1 MASPIHFYIIPD
13 CGLEIKI
20 KQSEADLHRTD
31 PSKPMEYTLEVNE
44 DTRESMREEISSR
57 FVKKLDN
64 MHDPTKILKFVK
76 ETDQQTFTGILSPS
90 SRVTLPK
97 KIRELAG
104 FTEKAKRFAYLYP
117 ARGIGKLID
126 WKEYS
131 FETSDTSSRRNK
143 NNEEIQKTKWT
154 KKDKNLLP
162 QDQQHGKGVYVGEYD
177 GAYDGAYDST
187 TYSQKI
193 NGMAHACLFGAFV
206 YFDDNMKVI
215 QVNALT
221 VQETDYSINFT
232 GPWELADSAM
242 ERMTELGRMQ
252 TFQMK
257 AFQEG
262 GFVELGW
269 VNPFEKFKSQH
280 ISKSKS
286 STSGAL
292 ILKREDGSGI
302 AYHVAGA
309 GKIVFHEEDV
319 DIVEDCIL
327 SVEELLKSKRLEA
340 KDFVNAKDHLGKFEK
355 LNKGIEETRID
366 NLYNEFLEESEKD
379 SDLHIIG
386 KLVKE
391 FKELYQDEENDI
403 QVFMWEKLKLTNTG
417 TREKAKNQA
426 MNLMRRK
433 KQSNNFFDEDELAE
447 IKDKFGWS
455 LLHYVCRFGSKNLGL
470 VEFVLKDCDPSEL
483 REKDIFGRTPLYLA
497 CDGGAPADVVKILVE
512 KDHNSILLETNSL
525 QMIPLHAALN
535 RRMDLEAITILL
547 EADEYKKS
555 LRKKSK
561 VGRLPI
567 HMAIEENV
575 DSNIVEVILG
585 NSKTSEDQDPDILT
599 PFKGKLPIHF
609 ALLNKECSEGTI
621 ELLLQTDT
629 ESESL
634 RRPVDN
640 EKDDLHGSFALHLSL
655 QYSTPETTRLLLIK
669 DKNSSNMNSIVNLE
683 DKKGLLP
690 LHIACKQN
698 ARVDIVRLLLEL
710 DTHKASLHD
719 VDIGRRMKPIHYA
732 CNNPG
737 AKKEIIQALLE
748 SEKSADTK
756 IIKKLLEEKQ
766 EERRKRAGK
775 QNSKPSNKGQAVKN
789 LCRSNDTR
797 ERTPLICAIRG
808 NAPDDVISLLTEPDN
823 LYLKGFDDH
832 LVNLLGQKVKEN
844 EDMQDHILEVLSL
857 RPYFS
862 LLFLE
867 LYAHVFA
874 IAAFITVSN
883 RMRILE
889 DQKIIDPNALSSDD
903 ETVFSSRFLFAV
915 LITCLA
921 AFGVRELVQLKSQGW
936 HYIKDI
942 WNIPEYLSIGFL
954 IISLTHVDYF
964 IENLSKPGYSLD
976 QIDWTLPG
984 DPWTNLA
991 ITGMFLIVTFI
1002 FYLRSAFL
1010 PFANFVGGLISILST
1025 LIPFFIVGALLLL
1038 AFTIAYRISLNGSS
1052 DEGARLLE
1060 EDDSI
1065 EVDCSGGFYF
1075 CFLWTLQSFFNG
1087 SDETNNFQDVI
1098 FGIVAIVILL
1108 NVVIAIVGDAW
1119 ESATEKA
1126 STLYWSYRVGYI
1138 LQTRISGVFKKKLE
1152 RTFKGIGSLAN
1163 LIDKMPNIKIQDDI
1177 VWSKGFYT
1185 RVASSEHYFC
1195 PELYFIN
1202 DEITQVENARSLQ
1215 ADIHWAGRQAA
1226 EEFRKDK
1233 KGASETAIQLA
1244 ALKNIGVHIFLFLLR
1259 FILYAILIALG
1270 IFTFGFFWPRNLRK
1284 GILTLGIE
1292 QTKTRPEPE
1301 SKPMGVEELAI
1312 ESKKASNDDTNADL
1326 LSRRNSIVS
1335 QHGLGSASIGSNH
1348 PIEPKNSFER
1358 LRQNLKWR

>member
-31 PSKPMEYTLEVNE
+31 PSKPMEYTLEVNNE
-44 DTRESMREEISSR
+44 TRVSMRDEISSR
-57 FVKKLDN
+57 FKQKNAN
-64 MHDPTKILKFVK
+64 MHNQTEILKFI
-76 ETDQQTFTGILSPS
+76 EGADQQTFTGILSPS

-131 FETSDTSSRRNK
+131 FETSNTSSRRNK
-143 NNEEIQKTKWT
+143 NNKEIEKTKWN
-154 KKDKNLLP
+154 KKDANLLP
-162 QDQQHGKGVYVGEYD
+162 KDQQHKEGIYVGEYD

-187 TYSQKI
+187 TYGQKI
-193 NGMAHACLFGAFV
+193 NGCAHAMLFGAFV
-206 YFDDNMKVI
+206 YFDDNMQVI

-232 GPWELADSAM
+232 GPWELADSAI

-252 TFQMK
+252 TFQLK

-327 SVEELLKSKRLEA
+327 SVEELLKSKRLG
-340 KDFVNAKDHLGKFEK
+340 KNDFVNAEDHLGKFEK
-355 LNKGIEETRID
+355 LKKGIKETRID
-366 NLYNEFLEESEKD
+366 NLYNEFLEESERD

-386 KLVKE
+386 NLVKE

-403 QVFMWEKLKLTNTG
+403 QVFMWEKLKLSNIEK
-417 TREKAKNQA
+417 REKAKKQA
-426 MNLMRRK
+426 ISLMRRK
-433 KQSNNFFDEDELAE
+433 REKNTFFTASDELDE
-447 IKDKFGWS
+447 IEKKFEWS

-470 VEFVLKDCDPSEL
+470 VEFVMEICDTSDI
-483 REKDIFGRTPLYLA
+483 RKKDIFGRTPLYLA
-497 CDGGAPADVVKILVE
+497 CDGGAPADVVKILIE

-525 QMIPLHAALN
+525 QMIPLHTALN
-535 RRMDLEAITILL
+535 RRMDLEAITTLL
-547 EADEYKKS
+547 EADEDKKS

-561 VGRLPI
+561 VGRLPV

-585 NSKTSEDQDPDILT
+585 NSSARNDQDPDILS

-621 ELLLQTDT
+621 ELLLDKDAK
-629 ESESL
+629 SESL

-640 EKDDLHGSFALHLSL
+640 EKDDLHGSYALHLSL
-655 QYSTPETTRLLLIK
+655 QYSTLENTRRLLIK
-669 DKNSSNMNSIVNLE
+669 DKNSSKTKSIVELE

-690 LHIACKQN
+690 LHIACKEN

-710 DTHKASLHD
+710 DKDKSSLHD

-737 AKKEIIQALLE
+737 AKKDIIQALLAAE
-748 SEKSADTK
+748 QSAD
-756 IIKKLLEEKQ
+756 IENIQNKLDAKQQKRREK
-766 EERRKRAGK
+766 AGK
-775 QNSKPSNKGQAVKN
+775 QQKSKRSNKGQTTKN
-789 LCRSNDTR
+789 LCRSNDVR

-832 LVNLLGQKVKEN
+832 HVNLLGQKVKEN
-844 EDMQDHILEVLSL
+844 EDMQDHVLEVLSL

-862 LLFLE
+862 LLFIE

-874 IAAFITVSN
+874 IAAFINISS
-883 RMRILE
+883 RMRTFE
-889 DQKIIDPNALSSDD
+889 DQKSIDPNALNSDD
-903 ETVFSSRFLFAV
+903 ENTFAARTLSSV
-915 LITCLA
+915 LIACLA
-921 AFGVRELVQLKSQGW
+921 AFAVRELVQLKSQGW

-942 WNIPEYLSIGFL
+942 WNIPEYLSIGYL
-954 IISLTHVDYF
+954 IISLTHVEYY
-964 IENLSKPGYSLD
+964 IKNSSMPGYSLD
-976 QIDWTLPG
+976 QNGQKNPWMDLTL
-984 DPWTNLA
+984 
-991 ITGMFLIVTFI
+991 TGMFLIVTFI
-1002 FYLRSAFL
+1002 FYLRSTFL
-1010 PFANFVGGLISILST
+1010 PFANFVGKT
-1025 LIPFFIVGALLLL
+1025 
-1038 AFTIAYRISLNGSS
+1038 
-1052 DEGARLLE
+1052 
-1060 EDDSI
+1060 
-1065 EVDCSGGFYF
+1065 
-1075 CFLWTLQSFFNG
+1075 FLRMRF
-1087 SDETNNFQDVI
+1087 
-1098 FGIVAIVILL
+1098 
-1108 NVVIAIVGDAW
+1108 
-1119 ESATEKA
+1119 
-1126 STLYWSYRVGYI
+1126 LY
-1138 LQTRISGVFKKKLE
+1138 
-1152 RTFKGIGSLAN
+1152 
-1163 LIDKMPNIKIQDDI
+1163 
-1177 VWSKGFYT
+1177 
-1185 RVASSEHYFC
+1185 
-1195 PELYFIN
+1195 
-1202 DEITQVENARSLQ
+1202 
-1215 ADIHWAGRQAA
+1215 
-1226 EEFRKDK
+1226 
-1233 KGASETAIQLA
+1233 
-1244 ALKNIGVHIFLFLLR
+1244 
-1259 FILYAILIALG
+1259 
-1270 IFTFGFFWPRNLRK
+1270 
-1284 GILTLGIE
+1284 
-1292 QTKTRPEPE
+1292 
-1301 SKPMGVEELAI
+1301 
-1312 ESKKASNDDTNADL
+1312 SNDT
-1326 LSRRNSIVS
+1326 S
-1335 QHGLGSASIGSNH
+1335 
-1348 PIEPKNSFER
+1348 SF
-1358 LRQNLKWR
+1358 